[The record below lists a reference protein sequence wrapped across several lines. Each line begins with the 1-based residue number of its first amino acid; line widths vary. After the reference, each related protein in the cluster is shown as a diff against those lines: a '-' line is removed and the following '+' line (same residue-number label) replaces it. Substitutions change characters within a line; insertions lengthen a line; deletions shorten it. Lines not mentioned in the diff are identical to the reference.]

1 MSNPF
6 APYRAENVP
15 FDDLLRNFFAR
26 RPKDVDGVA
35 NTSSL
40 YYREWLLKKILARF
54 EFDIPRE
61 WDLDYFLKILF
72 LEGHITITDTPMGVI
87 ALRSGLTGIGIY
99 EQPTRAIFA
108 NPVLGNFER
117 TLNVD
122 SVDIR
127 IQYNYQGVGW
137 MLERYAT
144 LLAMCDSGIAINLM
158 NTKAAYVFG
167 ATSKSQAESYK
178 KMYDDI
184 TQGKPA
190 VFVNG
195 DSINKENMFTMPAK
209 ENFISDDIQLLKRK
223 IVNEFLTDIGINN
236 TNLDKRERLTDDEVN
251 ANNEEVR
258 FNIMHWYDNI
268 QDGIKR
274 ANSLFPELNL
284 SCKIRDY
291 TKEVS
296 ADGNTS
302 ERGGLLTD

>member
-1 MSNPF
+1 MSSLFKN
-6 APYRAENVP
+6 AENVP

-26 RPKDVDGVA
+26 KPKDVDGVA
-35 NTSSL
+35 NTSAL
-40 YYREWLLKKILARF
+40 YYRQWLLKKILARF
-54 EFDIPRE
+54 EFDIPKE
-61 WDLDYFLKILF
+61 WELDYFLDVLF
-72 LEGHITITDTPMGVI
+72 REGHISITDTAMGVV

-99 EQPTRAIFA
+99 NQPTRAIFA
-108 NPVLGNFER
+108 NPVLGNFDR
-117 TLNVD
+117 TIDVD
-122 SVDIR
+122 CSVIKL
-127 IQYNYQGVGW
+127 QYDYQGVGW
-137 MLERYAT
+137 MIDRYAT
-144 LLAMCDSGIAINLM
+144 LLAMCDSGIAVNLM

-268 QDGIKR
+268 QDGIRRTKR
-274 ANSLFPELNL
+274 LFPEIEL
-284 SCKIRDY
+284 SCSIRDY
-291 TKEVS
+291 TGEVRS
-296 ADGNTS
+296 DDTS
-302 ERGGLLTD
+302 ERS

>member
-1 MSNPF
+1 MSSLFKN
-6 APYRAENVP
+6 AENVP

-26 RPKDVDGVA
+26 KPKVVDGVA
-35 NTSSL
+35 NTSAM
-40 YYREWLLKKILARF
+40 YYRQWLLKKIFARF
-54 EFDIPRE
+54 EFEIPSE
-61 WDLDYFLKILF
+61 WELDYFLDVLF
-72 LEGHITITDTPMGVI
+72 REGHISITDTPMGIV

-99 EQPTRAIFA
+99 NQPTRAIFA

-117 TLNVD
+117 TIDVD
-122 SVDIR
+122 CAVIKL
-127 IQYNYQGVGW
+127 QYDYQGVGW
-137 MLERYAT
+137 MIDRYST
-144 LLAMCDSGIAINLM
+144 LLAMCDSGIAVNLM

-167 ATSKSQAESYK
+167 ATSKAQSESYK

-223 IVNEFLTDIGINN
+223 IINEFLTDIGINN

-268 QDGIKR
+268 QDGIRRAKR
-274 ANSLFPELNL
+274 LFPEITL
-284 SCKIRDY
+284 SCSIRDY
-291 TKEVS
+291 TKEVR
-296 ADGNTS
+296 ADDTP
-302 ERGGLLTD
+302 ERS

>member
-1 MSNPF
+1 MSSLFKN
-6 APYRAENVP
+6 AENVP

-35 NTSSL
+35 NTSAL
-40 YYREWLLKKILARF
+40 YYRQWLLKKIFARF
-54 EFDIPRE
+54 EFEIPKE
-61 WDLDYFLKILF
+61 WELDYFLDVLF
-72 LEGHITITDTPMGVI
+72 REGHISITDTAMGVV

-99 EQPTRAIFA
+99 NQPTRAIFA

-117 TLNVD
+117 TIDVD
-122 SVDIR
+122 CAVIKL
-127 IQYNYQGVGW
+127 QYDYQGVGW
-137 MLERYAT
+137 MIDRYST
-144 LLAMCDSGIAINLM
+144 LLAMCDTGIAVNLM

-167 ATSKSQAESYK
+167 ATSKAQAESYK

-268 QDGIKR
+268 QDGIRRTKR
-274 ANSLFPELNL
+274 LFPEIEL
-284 SCKIRDY
+284 SCTIRDY
-291 TKEVS
+291 IGEERS
-296 ADGNTS
+296 DDTS
-302 ERGGLLTD
+302 KRS

>member
-1 MSNPF
+1 MSSLFQN
-6 APYRAENVP
+6 AENVP

-26 RPKDVDGVA
+26 KPKDVDGVG
-35 NTSSL
+35 NTSAL
-40 YYREWLLKKILARF
+40 YYRQWLLKKIFARF
-54 EFDIPRE
+54 KFEIPKE
-61 WDLDYFLKILF
+61 WELDYFLDVLF
-72 LEGHITITDTPMGVI
+72 REGHISITDTAMGVV

-99 EQPTRAIFA
+99 NQPTRAIFA

-117 TLNVD
+117 TIDVD
-122 SVDIR
+122 CAVIKL
-127 IQYNYQGVGW
+127 QYDYHGVGW
-137 MLERYAT
+137 MIDRYST
-144 LLAMCDSGIAINLM
+144 LLAMCDSGIAVNLM

-167 ATSKSQAESYK
+167 ATSKAQAESYK

-268 QDGIKR
+268 QDGIRRTKR
-274 ANSLFPELNL
+274 LFPEITL
-284 SCKIRDY
+284 SCSIRDY
-291 TKEVS
+291 IREERS
-296 ADGNTS
+296 DDTS
-302 ERGGLLTD
+302 ERS

>member
-1 MSNPF
+1 MSNLF
-6 APYRAENVP
+6 KNAENVP

-26 RPKDVDGVA
+26 KPKDVDGVA
-35 NTSSL
+35 NTSAM
-40 YYREWLLKKILARF
+40 YYRQWLLKKIFARF
-54 EFDIPRE
+54 EFSIPSE
-61 WDLDYFLKILF
+61 WELDYFLDVLF
-72 LEGHITITDTPMGVI
+72 REGHISITDTPMGVV

-99 EQPTRAIFA
+99 NQPTRAIFA

-117 TLNVD
+117 TIDVD
-122 SVDIR
+122 CSVIKL
-127 IQYNYQGVGW
+127 QYDYQGVGW
-137 MLERYAT
+137 MIDRYST
-144 LLAMCDSGIAINLM
+144 LLAMCDSGIAVNLM

-167 ATSKSQAESYK
+167 ATSKAQAESYK

-223 IVNEFLTDIGINN
+223 IINEFLTDIGINN

-268 QDGIKR
+268 QDGIRRTKI
-274 ANSLFPELNL
+274 LFPEITL
-284 SCKIRDY
+284 SCTIRDY
-291 TKEVS
+291 IGEVRS
-296 ADGNTS
+296 DDTS
-302 ERGGLLTD
+302 ERS

>member
-1 MSNPF
+1 MSSLFKN
-6 APYRAENVP
+6 AENVP

-26 RPKDVDGVA
+26 KPKDVDGVA
-35 NTSSL
+35 NTSAL
-40 YYREWLLKKILARF
+40 YYRQWLLKKIFARF
-54 EFDIPRE
+54 EFEIPGE
-61 WDLDYFLKILF
+61 WELDYFLDILF
-72 LEGHITITDTPMGVI
+72 REGHISITDTAMGVV

-99 EQPTRAIFA
+99 NQPTKAIFA

-117 TLNVD
+117 TIDVD
-122 SVDIR
+122 CSVIKL
-127 IQYNYQGVGW
+127 QYDYQGVSW
-137 MLERYAT
+137 MIDRYST
-144 LLAMCDSGIAINLM
+144 LLAMCDSGIAVNLM

-167 ATSKSQAESYK
+167 ATSKAQAESYK

-223 IVNEFLTDIGINN
+223 IINEFLTDIGINN

-268 QDGIKR
+268 QDGIRRTKR
-274 ANSLFPELNL
+274 LFPDITL
-284 SCKIRDY
+284 SCTIRDY
-291 TKEVS
+291 IGEVIS
-296 ADGNTS
+296 DDTP
-302 ERGGLLTD
+302 ERS